1 MDNRFI
7 PRPSSLALSFLSG
20 ILLIL
25 IQPPISLYYL
35 AYFSLMPLFHSLKK
49 EGLRHTF
56 ISGFIAGIV
65 SYLGLVYWTVIAMNR
80 YGGIDIYLSSLIL
93 LLLVLYLS
101 IYTGCFT
108 ISVSYLE
115 KRLSIPIFI
124 SAPLLWVL
132 LEYLR
137 GIVLTGFPWS
147 FLAHSQYK
155 FLPLIQITSITG
167 TYFIS
172 FLIVA
177 FNCIIHHVLMVYS
190 TNRGQSRPG
199 GTRTLEP
206 YFIIYTTLICI
217 FFIGSLIYGYKQL
230 IKKDEG
236 TLTVAIIQGNIK
248 QDVKWD
254 EAFKIKTIGTYY
266 NKTLEAGKNVDLII
280 WPETAMPFIFEQEIY
295 VNKFIKELPSLLNTP
310 LLFGTVSKDSHGKHY
325 NSAYILGKKGEII
338 GTYSKVHLV
347 PFGEYTPLIAY
358 FPFFEKLTT
367 AGGDFSPGRE
377 HKPIAT
383 EAGNI
388 GVLICY
394 EGIFPYITNE
404 TVKRGAQVLVNITND
419 AWYDR
424 SSAPYQ
430 HLAFYVFRA
439 IETDRYLLRAANTG
453 ISAIIDPK
461 GRIKAETDIFRED
474 VLKGTFTIRDTQ
486 TPYVRYGDWFILLAF
501 LYTFIICAVRCWRI
515 STFHPPGNMNSSL

>member
-7 PRPSSLALSFLSG
+7 PRPSSLGLSFLSG

-56 ISGFIAGIV
+56 ISGFITGIV

-155 FLPLIQITSITG
+155 FLSLIQITSITG

-172 FLIVA
+172 YLIVA
-177 FNCIIHHVLMVYS
+177 FNCIIYHVLMVYS
-190 TNRGQSRPG
+190 TN
-199 GTRTLEP
+199 
-206 YFIIYTTLICI
+206 
-217 FFIGSLIYGYKQL
+217 GS
-230 IKKDEG
+230 
-236 TLTVAIIQGNIK
+236 
-248 QDVKWD
+248 
-254 EAFKIKTIGTYY
+254 
-266 NKTLEAGKNVDLII
+266 
-280 WPETAMPFIFEQEIY
+280 
-295 VNKFIKELPSLLNTP
+295 TP
-310 LLFGTVSKDSHGKHY
+310 L
-325 NSAYILGKKGEII
+325 
-338 GTYSKVHLV
+338 
-347 PFGEYTPLIAY
+347 
-358 FPFFEKLTT
+358 
-367 AGGDFSPGRE
+367 
-377 HKPIAT
+377 
-383 EAGNI
+383 
-388 GVLICY
+388 
-394 EGIFPYITNE
+394 
-404 TVKRGAQVLVNITND
+404 
-419 AWYDR
+419 
-424 SSAPYQ
+424 
-430 HLAFYVFRA
+430 
-439 IETDRYLLRAANTG
+439 
-453 ISAIIDPK
+453 
-461 GRIKAETDIFRED
+461 
-474 VLKGTFTIRDTQ
+474 
-486 TPYVRYGDWFILLAF
+486 
-501 LYTFIICAVRCWRI
+501 
-515 STFHPPGNMNSSL
+515 